1 MITNNITVAVH
12 VASTSP
18 HVFSGAWARR
28 VRVTHRRT
36 RAVSEPGVRGDDG
49 KCGDERPP
57 ACLPACLPAY
67 LLTCNSAVVLR
78 SIRAMLLDTT
88 TLCVSGLYCR
98 HGSALSE

>member
-1 MITNNITVAVH
+1 MITNIAVAVH

-36 RAVSEPGVRGDDG
+36 RAVSEPGVRGDDC

-57 ACLPACLPAY
+57 ACLPAYLPTY
-67 LLTCNSAVVLR
+67 LPTYLQFSGGAAVHPRYALGHHHALR
-78 SIRAMLLDTT
+78 QRVILQTWQW
-88 TLCVSGLYCR
+88 V
-98 HGSALSE
+98 E

>member
-1 MITNNITVAVH
+1 MITNVAVAVH

-57 ACLPACLPAY
+57 ACLPTYLPAIQRW
-67 LLTCNSAVVLR
+67 C
-78 SIRAMLLDTT
+78 
-88 TLCVSGLYCR
+88 CGP
-98 HGSALSE
+98 SALCSWTPPRSASAGYTADMAVG